1 MVYYGSFSET
11 LVSKAKGMGRPQI
24 RKGAY
29 NEDHIGQNWV
39 VELPKGVK
47 HPTEW
52 SNFVAM
58 SPSAAA
64 EAKKVGSSQ
73 RDSNFSIQNFNK
85 MVYDEQK
92 QKSLSS
98 IRLNPDA
105 KTFVGKS
112 IDWSRVPLRTSESS
126 VSLSPHSESYD
137 PSIFSISDDVTTTF
151 GSSDGMFTRQNWA
164 AQRESFIPPELNPRY
179 HYPPGLVSS
188 WVLQNIDEYSQLRK
202 KPESYIGKKCYHCGC
217 VGHMAKDCPRR
228 KQGLEAVCFECN
240 VTGHKASDCPTK
252 SKSDVNKPE
261 KSGSPLRAQES
272 NFSAYNKISSD
283 SNFKPNEKSKRT
295 KTSSVTKQNERK
307 RQNTNK
313 TPVAS
318 QIKSKR
324 TKNHPRT
331 CNVPDIK
338 ANNPKENHSN
348 RSYGRVT
355 ENHYNKICY
364 EVRALTKIYENENTN
379 LSTVRYRL
387 QKLEDREAQVEE
399 QSQVCVNEGGTD
411 IDQHSMEKRDT
422 EAALIDVAAQGI
434 TSIQSRW
441 KKVHQIRS
449 FQEALIK
456 VLSMTVQTESYRV
469 PVELSF
475 GYHLAEDVCV
485 PVDFSE
491 HCSTMRDEISKN
503 DGEKLE
509 FLDHNWKTGHDQT
522 DHNEY
527 QCSSSTKGAGY
538 PLFRKGML
546 IKSLEVIQM
555 LSQDVKEVEV
565 RRKPR
570 VVMLSDGNL
579 FVSWD
584 SKDKKPHSI
593 IDSSG
598 PLLEAMVRECGGEI
612 VTKELSS
619 DNYNIEEEILF
630 QIENCDLLLW
640 NGSVSR
646 LIKENSG
653 SMWNLILSSVQ
664 MRSGNRL
671 FFAPVKDRKSG
682 KEKIFFALPG
692 NLYDAVV
699 AFHMVVKPSLKRM
712 MGSSAQLK
720 TIKLNFGEDLN
731 LDHSV
736 EEYRT
741 VYFQEDNN
749 GIREAKSTTL
759 YRDGQACS
767 LIGAQGLAHFPKV
780 DKRENLVEKG
790 AIIEVIPF
798 GPTNL
803 TKYIPITESSNSES
817 TRGNQAE
824 GLISVGIITIGEMA
838 VKIVGIIK
846 PMIREL
852 FASKV
857 RSTIKNQSKLQLR
870 ETLSRWTNGSGA
882 KQIIFTVG
890 GVSQKDNTH
899 VQKVTRDMVDG
910 ELREFVAMMTNGCSG
925 KLVYRGT
932 IGICQKSLIVN
943 LPEEVDTA
951 KHYLKKMEA
960 FVKTM
965 ETIIYALEK

>member
-1 MVYYGSFSET
+1 MVFYGSFSET

-24 RKGAY
+24 RKGGY
-29 NEDHIGQNWV
+29 DEDHISRNLV
-39 VELPKGVK
+39 VELSNGVK
-47 HPTEW
+47 NPTEW

-58 SPSAAA
+58 SSSAAA
-64 EAKKVGSSQ
+64 EATKVRSSQ
-73 RDSNFSIQNFNK
+73 REPYFSIQNFNE

-112 IDWSRVPLRTSESS
+112 IDWTRVPLRTSESS

-137 PSIFSISDDVTTTF
+137 PSIFSISDDVTTTYC
-151 GSSDGMFTRQNWA
+151 SSDGIFTRQNWA
-164 AQRESFIPPELNPRY
+164 LQRESFIPPDLNPRY
-179 HYPPGLVSS
+179 HYPPGLVGS

-252 SKSDVNKPE
+252 SKSDLNKPE
-261 KSGSPLRAQES
+261 KSGSPMRAQES
-272 NFSAYNKISSD
+272 NFSAHNKVTCD
-283 SNFKPNEKSKRT
+283 SIFTPSEKSKRT
-295 KTSSVTKQNERK
+295 KKSSVTKQNERK

-313 TPVAS
+313 TPVIS

-331 CNVPDIK
+331 RIVPDIK
-338 ANNPKENHSN
+338 ANNLKENYTN
-348 RSYGRVT
+348 RSYGCVT

-364 EVRALTKIYENENTN
+364 EERALTKINENESTN

-387 QKLEDREAQVEE
+387 QKLEVREAQVEE
-399 QSQVCVNEGGTD
+399 QSEVCVNERGTD
-411 IDQHSMEKRDT
+411 NDQHSLKKNVT
-422 EAALIDVAAQGI
+422 KAALVDVAAQ
-434 TSIQSRW
+434 SIISILGRS
-441 KKVHQIRS
+441 KKVHQVRS
-449 FQEALIK
+449 FQEALVK
-456 VLSMTVQTESYRV
+456 VLSMTVQTESHRV
-469 PVELSF
+469 PVEMSF
-475 GYHLAEDVCV
+475 DHYLAEDVGDR
-485 PVDFSE
+485 VDLSE
-491 HCSTMRDEISKN
+491 HCSTVRNEFSKD
-503 DGEKLE
+503 DGEKLK
-509 FLDHNWKTGHDQT
+509 FLDHKWKTSHDQT
-522 DHNEY
+522 DIGKY
-527 QCSSSTKGAGY
+527 QCSSSKEGAEY
-538 PLFRKGML
+538 RLFRKG
-546 IKSLEVIQM
+546 IVIGALEIIQM
-555 LSQDVKEVEV
+555 LSRDIKEVKV
-565 RRKPR
+565 HRKPR

-579 FVSWD
+579 FVSWY
-584 SKDKKPHSI
+584 SKDKKPNSI

-598 PLLEAMVRECGGEI
+598 PLLEALVRECGGEI

-619 DNYNIEEEILF
+619 DKYNIEEEILS

-646 LIKENSG
+646 LVKEDSG

-664 MRSGNRL
+664 MRSGNRV

-682 KEKIFFALPG
+682 KEKLFFGLPG

-699 AFHMVVKPSLKRM
+699 AFHLVVKPSLKQM

-790 AIIEVIPF
+790 AIIEVIPI
-798 GPTNL
+798 GPTDP
-803 TKYIPITESSNSES
+803 TKYIPITESCNSES
-817 TRGNQAE
+817 TRGNQSE

-838 VKIVGIIK
+838 VKIVGILK
-846 PMIREL
+846 PMIGEL
-852 FASKV
+852 FESKV
-857 RSTIKNQSKLQLR
+857 RSTIKNQSKLLLR
-870 ETLSRWTNGSGA
+870 ETLMDWTNGSGA

-899 VQKVTRDMVDG
+899 VQMVTRDMINR
-910 ELREFVAMMTNGCSG
+910 ELREFVAMMTNGYTDN
-925 KLVYRGT
+925 LVYRGT